1 MTTYFRKIWTAIT
14 STIHRRWAMAKR
26 YNYKQTM
33 AAAVGLLDSLPGIA
47 AWATEVIAI
56 ASAAFLVAIACVQ
69 AYELRLWSAAA
80 LLVIA
85 GMLVGIAILTD
96 YYSSPPRS
104 NQGGG
109 S

>member
-1 MTTYFRKIWTAIT
+1 MTTYFKKIWSAIT
-14 STIHRRWAMAKR
+14 STIRRRWAMAKR
-26 YNYKQTM
+26 YDYKEM
-33 AAAVGLLDSLPGIA
+33 LFSLAGLLDIVLGIA
-47 AWATEVIAI
+47 AWATEVLAI
-56 ASAAFLVAIACVQ
+56 SSAAFLIAISCLQ

-80 LLVIA
+80 LLAIA

-109 S
+109 A